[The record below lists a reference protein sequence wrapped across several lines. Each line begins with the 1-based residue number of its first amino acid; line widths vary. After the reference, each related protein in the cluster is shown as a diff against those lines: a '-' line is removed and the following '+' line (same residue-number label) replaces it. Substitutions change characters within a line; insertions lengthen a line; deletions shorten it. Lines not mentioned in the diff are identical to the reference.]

1 VNKVIISGNLG
12 QKPEIR
18 ETKGGMKVGNFSVA
32 TNDRVKRDGEYV
44 DETQWH
50 RVVVFGKEA
59 ENCERFL
66 DKGSKV
72 LVEGRLRVSDY
83 QDKEGNK
90 RKSIEIISNRVE
102 FMSKPQNGMGERAP
116 SRPAGGSSYNDDEIP
131 F

>member
-1 VNKVIISGNLG
+1 MNKVILAGNLG

-32 TNDRVKRDGEYV
+32 TNERVKRDGEYV

-83 QDKEGNK
+83 EDKEGNK
-90 RKSIEIISNRVE
+90 RKSIEILSDRVE
-102 FMSKPQNGMGERAP
+102 FLTKPENGMA
-116 SRPAGGSSYNDDEIP
+116 SRPAAQPAGGSSYNDDEIP